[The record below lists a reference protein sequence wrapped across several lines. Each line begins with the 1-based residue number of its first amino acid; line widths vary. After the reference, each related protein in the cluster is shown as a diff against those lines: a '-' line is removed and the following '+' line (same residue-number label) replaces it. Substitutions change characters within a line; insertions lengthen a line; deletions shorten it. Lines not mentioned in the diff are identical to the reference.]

1 MRTRKRIHS
10 LLITAVLSTGMA
22 MPWVAWAQ
30 TSNGHDHNHGATPV
44 AVQAPLT
51 DGEVKKVD
59 LDAGKV
65 TIKHGEIRNLDMPP
79 MTMVFTVKD
88 KALLSGVKAG
98 DKVRFMAVSEAGKI
112 LLTDIQPAP

>member
-1 MRTRKRIHS
+1 MHARPYS
-10 LLITAVLSTGMA
+10 FLITVALAAGMA
-22 MPWVAWAQ
+22 SPLLSWAQ
-30 TSNGHDHNHGATPV
+30 TTSEHDHNHGTTPV
-44 AVQAPLT
+44 TTQTALT

-59 LDAGKV
+59 PDTGKV
-65 TIKHGEIRNLDMPP
+65 TIKHGEIRHLDMPP

-98 DKVRFMAVSEAGKI
+98 DKVRFLAVSEGGKV